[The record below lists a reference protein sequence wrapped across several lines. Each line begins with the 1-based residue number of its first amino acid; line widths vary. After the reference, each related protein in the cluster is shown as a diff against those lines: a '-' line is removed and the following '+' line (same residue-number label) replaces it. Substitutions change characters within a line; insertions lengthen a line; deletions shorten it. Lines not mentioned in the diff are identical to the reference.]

1 MIELPPPSAP
11 DPPIGRTRHP
21 FFMHEMIR
29 RQAVAARATHRATR
43 DALLGAPLAAPTDR
57 LLLVGLGTSYHAA
70 LAAAFAASAG
80 RGDRP
85 DVQAR
90 TAFDLL
96 EDPAVATPG
105 TTAVV
110 FSAGGET
117 ALTMAAQRL
126 LRSRGCRSLLIT
138 AKESAP
144 SSALADRVL
153 VTQYA
158 DETSWTHTV
167 SFTAALVAFG
177 ALLDHWQGVP
187 GTETVDEDAVAD
199 LVTAALATEPGIL
212 DVVETLAPCEEIL
225 LLGSGAA
232 EATAREGALK
242 LREAAGRFSAAVGVE
257 EFLHGVLP
265 SVGTSTAV
273 IAIAGTES
281 ERVRAQQ
288 GLRAAEL
295 AGAHPLLID
304 SSGGAAGPGIFSVP
318 SAVRPMPPV
327 LQVIPL
333 QFLAYW
339 ISVSEGRN
347 PDVMGLDDPRILAG
361 RSSFG
366 I

>member
-1 MIELPPPSAP
+1 MFEFPPPS
-11 DPPIGRTRHP
+11 PPEPPSGRTRHP

-43 DALLGAPLAAPTDR
+43 DALLAAPLAAPTGR
-57 LLLVGLGTSYHAA
+57 LLLVGLGTSFHAA
-70 LAAAFAASAG
+70 LAAGFAAQMG
-80 RGDRP
+80 RGGRP

-90 TAFDLL
+90 SSFDLL
-96 EDPAVATPG
+96 EDPTVATPD

-110 FSAGGET
+110 FSESGDT
-117 ALTMAAQRL
+117 ALTLSAQRTLKTLGARVL
-126 LRSRGCRSLLIT
+126 LVT
-138 AKESAP
+138 ATEAGP
-144 SSALADRVL
+144 SSALADRVI

-177 ALLDHWQGVP
+177 ALLDHWQGTP
-187 GTETVDEDAVAD
+187 GTEGTDEDAVAD
-199 LVTAALATEPGIL
+199 LVTAALATEPAIV
-212 DVVETLAPCEEIL
+212 DAVETLAPCEEFL
-225 LLGSGAA
+225 FLGSGAA

-242 LREAAGRFSAAVGVE
+242 LREAAGHFSAVVGIE
-257 EFLHGVLP
+257 EFLHGVIP
-265 SVGTSTAV
+265 SIGPSTAV
-273 IAIAGTES
+273 IGIAGTER

-288 GLRAAEL
+288 GLRAAGL
-295 AGAHPLLID
+295 AGARSILID
-304 SSGGAAGPGIFSVP
+304 SSGGTPGPGIFSVP
-318 SAVRPMPPV
+318 AATRPMPPV

-333 QFLAYW
+333 QLLAYW

-347 PDVMGLDDPRILAG
+347 PDVMGLDDARILAA